1 MAGSFGKPT
10 MSALVANIKRP
21 DGACSGRVEIKG
33 VRGARETS
41 RTQGSVFKDSGEAHS
56 PECWGGAGRRAQ
68 SLTLDPRGPTPQ
80 PEGPQ
85 VGPDTLAR
93 DMLDV
98 IIFIHFLFL
107 KIRVNIQYIVSLY
120 ILYIG
125 TAGLR
130 KSPSTTWRQLSM
142 LTLGERERRV
152 RDAKSRLF
160 IIKQQ

>member
-107 KIRVNIQYIVSLY
+107 KIRVNIQYIVSLS
-120 ILYIG
+120 ILYIIYRYCR
-125 TAGLR
+125 AQ
-130 KSPSTTWRQLSM
+130 KI
-142 LTLGERERRV
+142 TLNHLEAAF
-152 RDAKSRLF
+152 DADTGGKG
-160 IIKQQ
+160 KKGP